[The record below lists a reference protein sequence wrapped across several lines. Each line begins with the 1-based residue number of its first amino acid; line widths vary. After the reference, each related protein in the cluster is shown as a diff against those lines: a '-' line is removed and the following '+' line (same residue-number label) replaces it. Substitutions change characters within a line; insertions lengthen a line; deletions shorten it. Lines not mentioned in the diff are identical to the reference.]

1 MITSLILSAQ
11 FIVGIVKRL
20 IHDAYYRSISV
31 VLFLFLLIGALFA
44 HLVGKWP
51 LFESILYAVTTMSM
65 NTPYK
70 GPHIEAAGPVMEVFH
85 MFYTFLSVGSFLIFA
100 METGKTMLMTYEET
114 VNKRAERKA
123 MKAAA
128 KAATAEKKSKP

>member
-44 HLVGKWP
+44 HLVAIG
-51 LFESILYAVTTMSM
+51 LSLSQFSM
-65 NTPYK
+65 
-70 GPHIEAAGPVMEVFH
+70 
-85 MFYTFLSVGSFLIFA
+85 
-100 METGKTMLMTYEET
+100 
-114 VNKRAERKA
+114 R
-123 MKAAA
+123 
-128 KAATAEKKSKP
+128 

>member
-20 IHDAYYRSISV
+20 IHDAYYRSITV
-31 VLFLFLLIGALFA
+31 VLLLYILIGTLFA
-44 HLVGKWP
+44 HLVGNWP
-51 LFESILYAVTTMSM
+51 FRDSIIYAVTTMSM
-65 NTPYK
+65 NTPYE
-70 GPHIEAAGPVMEVFH
+70 GPHIVSAGLAMEVFH

-114 VNKRAERKA
+114 ANKRAKRKA